1 MIESAQGILT
11 LEEVA
16 SYLRVTNRTMYRLT
30 QEGAVSAFKL
40 GGTWQ
45 FWRDELNQG
54 TLSMGKPFPR
64 ISNGCDLQLEGC
76 VGVSNLRNTSHP
88 TQPSPM
94 AALA

>member
-16 SYLRVTNRTMYRLT
+16 SYLRVTNRTMYRFT

-54 TLSMGKPFPR
+54 ILAIGKPLR
-64 ISNGCDLQLEGC
+64 QNLEWLLPLARR
-76 VGVSNLRNTSHP
+76 LRRRQQS
-88 TQPSPM
+88 
-94 AALA
+94 A